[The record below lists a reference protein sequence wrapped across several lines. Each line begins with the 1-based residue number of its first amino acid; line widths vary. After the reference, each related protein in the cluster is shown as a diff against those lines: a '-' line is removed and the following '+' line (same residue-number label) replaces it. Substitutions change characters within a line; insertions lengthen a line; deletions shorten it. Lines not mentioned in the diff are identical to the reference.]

1 MKFSEKLYEIRKNSG
16 LSQEELAE
24 KIGVSRQS
32 VSKWETGQA
41 MPEYEKLL
49 ALCEYFK
56 VSVDSL
62 LKGEDMEGK
71 EANAEKVKNYSLAA
85 GAAIF
90 GLSLGS
96 IILIGVF
103 SALFPEAAG
112 SLDASSAIT
121 VNGRGIAMI
130 LCTVAMFFGISL
142 ILKRR

>member
-71 EANAEKVKNYSLAA
+71 EANAEKVKNIIPLRQGRRYSVCP
-85 GAAIF
+85 
-90 GLSLGS
+90 S
-96 IILIGVF
+96 
-103 SALFPEAAG
+103 
-112 SLDASSAIT
+112 
-121 VNGRGIAMI
+121 GR
-130 LCTVAMFFGISL
+130 
-142 ILKRR
+142 